1 MKEIGTYTYQ
11 YPHPAVTVDCAIF
24 GFDGKSLRILLIERG
39 VEPFKGRWA
48 LPGGFVR
55 MDETVEEAA
64 MRELQE
70 ETNVKG
76 VYMSQ
81 LAVFSEVDRD
91 PRERVI
97 TVAFY
102 ALVKPSDHDVIGGD
116 DAARAMWFGIDEYP
130 ELVFDH
136 EKILKAA
143 FTQLQRNFRAGNV
156 GLELFEDKFSISQ
169 LYTLHSLVTQRDIDR
184 RNFYKK
190 VTSFNYIEPTS
201 ERMKE
206 TPHKPSQLFSIDR
219 QTYDSEVRESFNLLR
234 IDLGTAFSRKKPRNK
249 PSGKKKQ

>member
-1 MKEIGTYTYQ
+1 MEKFRKFSYE
-11 YPHPAVTVDCAIF
+11 YPHPAVTVDCVIF

-39 VEPFKGRWA
+39 VEPFRGSWA
-48 LPGGFVR
+48 LPGGFVKI
-55 MDETVEEAA
+55 DEKVEDAA
-64 MRELQE
+64 IRELQE
-70 ETNVKG
+70 ETNVRG

-81 LAVFSEVDRD
+81 LSVFSEVDRD

-116 DAARAMWFGIDEYP
+116 DAASASWFSLDDYP
-130 ELVFDH
+130 TLVFDH
-136 EKILKAA
+136 ELIVKAA
-143 FTQLQRNFRAGNV
+143 FAQLQRNFRAGNV

-169 LYTLHSLVTQRDIDR
+169 LYTLHSLVTKKEIDR

-190 VTSFNYIEPTS
+190 VTSYNYIEPTNEKMS
-201 ERMKE
+201 E

-219 QTYDSEVRESFNLLR
+219 KAYDDEIRYSYNLQRFNLE
-234 IDLGTAFSRKKPRNK
+234 DEEEEPKPKKT
-249 PSGKKKQ
+249 GK

>member
-1 MKEIGTYTYQ
+1 MEKNKEFSYK
-11 YPHPAVTVDCAIF
+11 YPHPAVTVDCVIF

-39 VEPFKGRWA
+39 LEPFKGSWA

-64 MRELQE
+64 MRELFE

-81 LAVFSEVDRD
+81 LSVFSEVDRD

-102 ALVKPSDHDVIGGD
+102 ALAKPSDHDVIGGD
-116 DAARAMWFGIDEYP
+116 DAANAQWFSLDDYP
-130 ELVFDH
+130 TLVFDH
-136 EKILKAA
+136 EKIVKVA
-143 FTQLQRNFRAGNV
+143 FSQLQRNFRAGNV
-156 GLELFEDKFSISQ
+156 GLEMFEDKFSISQ
-169 LYTLHSLVTQRDIDR
+169 LYALHSLVTQQDIDR

-190 VTSFNYIEPTS
+190 MTSYEFIEPTS
-201 ERMKE
+201 EKMRE
-206 TPHKPSQLFSIDR
+206 TPHKPSQLFSLDR
-219 QTYDSEVRESFNLLR
+219 TTYDLKVMESFNLYR
-234 IDLGTAFSRKKPRNK
+234 YDHEEKAKVPKTKQH
-249 PSGKKKQ
+249 GKK

>member
-1 MKEIGTYTYQ
+1 MEKIRKFSYE
-11 YPHPAVTVDCAIF
+11 YPHPAVTVDCVIF

-39 VEPFKGRWA
+39 VEPFKGSWA
-48 LPGGFVR
+48 LPGGFVKI
-55 MDETVEEAA
+55 DETVEAA
-64 MRELQE
+64 AIRELYE
-70 ETNVKG
+70 ETNVRG

-81 LAVFSEVDRD
+81 LSVFSDVDRD

-116 DAARAMWFGIDEYP
+116 DAASARWFSLDEYP
-130 ELVFDH
+130 PLVFDH
-136 EKILKAA
+136 EQIVQAA
-143 FTQLQRNFRAGNV
+143 FAQLQRNFRAGNV

-169 LYTLHSLVTQRDIDR
+169 LYTLHSMVTRKEIDR

-190 VTSFNYIEPTS
+190 VTSYEYIEPTNEKMS
-201 ERMKE
+201 E

-219 QTYDSEVRESFNLLR
+219 KVYDTEIRNSYNLQRIILDES
-234 IDLGTAFSRKKPRNK
+234 KKPKSKKN
-249 PSGKKKQ
+249 GK

>member
-1 MKEIGTYTYQ
+1 MEEKEIYKYE
-11 YPHPAVTVDCAIF
+11 YPHPAVTADCVIF

-39 VEPFKGRWA
+39 VEPFKGSWA

-55 MDETVEEAA
+55 IDETVEEAA
-64 MRELQE
+64 IRELQE

-81 LAVFSEVDRD
+81 LGVFSKVDRD

-102 ALVKPSDHDVIGGD
+102 ALVKPTDHDVIGGD
-116 DAARAMWFGIDEYP
+116 DAASAQWFSLDDYP
-130 ELVFDH
+130 IPVFDH
-136 EKILKAA
+136 EQIIKAA
-143 FTQLQRNFRAGNV
+143 YAQLQRNFRAGNV
-156 GLELFEDKFSISQ
+156 GLEMFEDKFSISQ
-169 LYTLHSLVTQRDIDR
+169 LYLLHSLVTQKDIDR

-190 VTSFNYIEPTS
+190 MTSYDYIEPTNEKMS
-201 ERMKE
+201 D

-219 QTYDSEVRESFNLLR
+219 MTYDSELKESFNLIR
-234 IDLGTAFSRKKPRNK
+234 FDLDEKTDDDKLKTN
-249 PSGKKKQ
+249 KKK

>member
-1 MKEIGTYTYQ
+1 MEKVKKFSYE
-11 YPHPAVTVDCAIF
+11 YPHPAVTVDCVIF

-39 VEPFKGRWA
+39 VEPFKGSWA
-48 LPGGFVR
+48 LPGGFVKI
-55 MDETVEEAA
+55 DEKVEEAA
-64 MRELQE
+64 IRELQE

-81 LAVFSEVDRD
+81 LSVFSEVDRD

-116 DAARAMWFGIDEYP
+116 DAANASWFSLDEYP
-130 ELVFDH
+130 SLVFDH
-136 EKILKAA
+136 ELIVKAA
-143 FTQLQRNFRAGNV
+143 FAQLQRNFRAGNV

-169 LYTLHSLVTQRDIDR
+169 LYTLHSLVTKKEIDR

-190 VTSFNYIEPTS
+190 VTSYNYIEPTNEKMS
-201 ERMKE
+201 E

-219 QTYDSEVRESFNLLR
+219 KVYDREIENSYNLLR
-234 IDLGTAFSRKKPRNK
+234 IDLDDEVEKPKSKKP
-249 PSGKKKQ
+249 GK

>member
-1 MKEIGTYTYQ
+1 MKKNQEFSYK
-11 YPHPAVTVDCAIF
+11 YPHPAVTVDCVLF

-39 VEPFKGRWA
+39 IEPFKGSWA

-64 MRELQE
+64 MRELYE
-70 ETNVKG
+70 ETNVTG

-81 LAVFSEVDRD
+81 LSVFSKVDRD

-116 DAARAMWFGIDEYP
+116 DAASAKWFSLDDYP
-130 ELVFDH
+130 PLVFDH
-136 EKILKAA
+136 EQIVRAA
-143 FTQLQRNFRAGNV
+143 FSQLQRNFRAGNI

-169 LYTLHSLVTQRDIDR
+169 LYTLHSLVTLKDIDR

-190 VTSFNYIEPTS
+190 MTSIEYIEPTREKMS
-201 ERMKE
+201 D
-206 TPHKPSQLFSIDR
+206 TPHKPSQLFYLDR
-219 QTYDSEVRESFNLLR
+219 NTYDSEIKESFNLLR
-234 IDLGTAFSRKKPRNK
+234 FDLEEKPKDPKSK
-249 PSGKKKQ
+249 PPEKE

>member
-1 MKEIGTYTYQ
+1 MEKIRKFTYE
-11 YPHPAVTVDCAIF
+11 YPHPAVTVDCVIF

-39 VEPFKGRWA
+39 VEPFKGSWA

-55 MDETVEEAA
+55 MDETVEKAA

-116 DAARAMWFGIDEYP
+116 DAASAQWFSLDDYP
-130 ELVFDH
+130 ALVFDH
-136 EKILKAA
+136 EQILKAA
-143 FTQLQRNFRAGNV
+143 FSQLQRNFRAGNV

-169 LYTLHSLVTQRDIDR
+169 LYALHSLVTQKEIDR

-190 VTSFNYIEPTS
+190 VTSYNYIEPTTDKV
-201 ERMKE
+201 RE
-206 TPHKPSQLFSIDR
+206 TPHKPSMLYSLDR
-219 QTYDSEVRESFNLLR
+219 IFYDSEIRESFNLQR
-234 IDLGTAFSRKKPRNK
+234 FDLEEELVKKQTKKP
-249 PSGKKKQ
+249 KK

>member
-1 MKEIGTYTYQ
+1 MKEKEVFTYE
-11 YPHPAVTVDCAIF
+11 YPRPALTVDCVIF

-39 VEPFKGRWA
+39 LEPYKGSWA

-64 MRELQE
+64 IRELQE

-76 VYMSQ
+76 VYLSQ
-81 LAVFSEVDRD
+81 LSVFSEVERD
-91 PRERVI
+91 PRGRVI

-116 DAARAMWFGIDEYP
+116 DAASAQWFSLDDYP
-130 ELVFDH
+130 IPVFDH
-136 EKILKAA
+136 EQIIKAA
-143 FTQLQRNFRAGNV
+143 YSQLQRNFRAGSV
-156 GLELFEDKFSISQ
+156 GLEMFEDKFSISQ
-169 LYTLHSLVTQRDIDR
+169 LYTLHSLVTQKDIDR

-190 VTSFNYIEPTS
+190 MISFDFIEPTNEKMS
-201 ERMKE
+201 D

-219 QTYDSEVRESFNLLR
+219 TVYDSEIKESFNLSRL
-234 IDLGTAFSRKKPRNK
+234 DLEEKSKDPKSK
-249 PSGKKKQ
+249 PSKK

>member
-1 MKEIGTYTYQ
+1 MKEKEVFTYEYAR
-11 YPHPAVTVDCAIF
+11 PALTVDCVIF

-39 VEPFKGRWA
+39 LEPYKGSWA

-64 MRELQE
+64 IRELQE

-76 VYMSQ
+76 VYLSQ
-81 LAVFSEVDRD
+81 LSVFSEVERD
-91 PRERVI
+91 PRGRVI

-116 DAARAMWFGIDEYP
+116 DAASAQWFSLDDYP
-130 ELVFDH
+130 IPVFDH
-136 EKILKAA
+136 EQIIKAA
-143 FTQLQRNFRAGNV
+143 YSQLQRNFRAGNV
-156 GLELFEDKFSISQ
+156 GLEMFEDKFSISQ
-169 LYTLHSLVTQRDIDR
+169 LYTLHSLVTQKDIDR

-190 VTSFNYIEPTS
+190 MTSFDYIEPTNEKMS
-201 ERMKE
+201 D

-219 QTYDSEVRESFNLLR
+219 TAYDSEIKESFNLSRL
-234 IDLGTAFSRKKPRNK
+234 DLEEKSKDPKLK
-249 PSGKKKQ
+249 PSKK

>member
-1 MKEIGTYTYQ
+1 MKEKETFTYE
-11 YPHPAVTVDCAIF
+11 YPRPAVTVDCVIF

-39 VEPFKGRWA
+39 LEPFKGSWA

-64 MRELQE
+64 IRELQE

-76 VYMSQ
+76 VYLSQ
-81 LAVFSEVDRD
+81 LSVFSEVERD
-91 PRERVI
+91 PRGRVI

-116 DAARAMWFGIDEYP
+116 DAASAQWFSLDDYP
-130 ELVFDH
+130 IPVFDH
-136 EKILKAA
+136 EQIIKAA
-143 FTQLQRNFRAGNV
+143 YAQLQRNFRAGNV
-156 GLELFEDKFSISQ
+156 GLEMFEDKFSISQ
-169 LYTLHSLVTQRDIDR
+169 LYTLHSLVTQKDIDR

-190 VTSFNYIEPTS
+190 MTSFDYIEPTNEKMS
-201 ERMKE
+201 D

-219 QTYDSEVRESFNLLR
+219 TAYDSEIKESFNLSRL
-234 IDLGTAFSRKKPRNK
+234 DLEEKSKDPKTK
-249 PSGKKKQ
+249 PSKK

>member
-1 MKEIGTYTYQ
+1 MEKIRKFTYE
-11 YPHPAVTVDCAIF
+11 YPHPAVTVDCVIF

-39 VEPFKGRWA
+39 VEPFKGSWA

-55 MDETVEEAA
+55 MDETVEKAA

-116 DAARAMWFGIDEYP
+116 DAASAQWFSLDDYP
-130 ELVFDH
+130 ALVFDH
-136 EKILKAA
+136 EQILKAA
-143 FTQLQRNFRAGNV
+143 FSQLQRNFRAGNV

-169 LYTLHSLVTQRDIDR
+169 LYALHSLVTQKEIDR

-190 VTSFNYIEPTS
+190 VTSYNYIEPTTDKV
-201 ERMKE
+201 RE
-206 TPHKPSQLFSIDR
+206 TPHKPSMLYSLDR
-219 QTYDSEVRESFNLLR
+219 IFYDSEIRESFNLQR
-234 IDLGTAFSRKKPRNK
+234 IDLEEELVKKQTKKP
-249 PSGKKKQ
+249 KK